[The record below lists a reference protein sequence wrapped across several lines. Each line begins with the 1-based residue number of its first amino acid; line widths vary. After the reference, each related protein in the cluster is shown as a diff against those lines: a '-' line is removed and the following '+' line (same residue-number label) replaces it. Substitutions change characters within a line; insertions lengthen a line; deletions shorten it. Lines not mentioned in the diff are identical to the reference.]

1 MAKKTI
7 KDLRPRDTVWYVN
20 NNNVFE
26 YKIDS
31 ISTKKIIGKDDCFNA
46 EINDSDLTAWQFEA
60 IEKYHR
66 SPTTIYLNKIDAL
79 KIRHAALEKELE
91 ATYAQQQKYFESIA
105 AKNKAIYN
113 SNLEIINELK
123 NQK

>member
-20 NNNVFE
+20 GEVYE
-26 YKIDS
+26 YQIGTVS
-31 ISTKKIIGKDDCFNA
+31 INEIIGTDDSFKAKIHN
-46 EINDSDLTAWQFEA
+46 SDLTAWQFEA
-60 IEKYHR
+60 DKKYSSYR
-66 SPTTIYLNKIDAL
+66 ITIYLNKIDAL
-79 KIRHAALEKELE
+79 KVRHSVLEKTLE
-91 ATYAQQQKYFESIA
+91 TTYLKQQEYFESIVA
-105 AKNKAIYN
+105 QNKAIYD